1 MAKKIEGSDEA
12 VKTQV
17 APLPQKKGPTN
28 IYVCGLKAIL
38 VPGRPGQCVLPGE
51 KVKEEVYGEKSFA
64 VLIEKKRVMT
74 PVEYSKAILD

>member
-51 KVKEEVYGEKSFA
+51 KVKEEVYRKSDFFC
-64 VLIEKKRVMT
+64 VI
-74 PVEYSKAILD
+74 